1 GSIFGHTRQSA
12 IEQRRAQKD
21 AHAHGVEER
30 HYAET
35 RMPPPILVLSNV
47 SNRSHQLA
55 AVTTRHAFW
64 APGGPGGVKHQACR
78 GLADRGGTGERGRIA
93 QACEWRPLAFAVC
106 GNDHTSRVYLEPRSS
121 LGGRSARGA
130 VERHGCRFGVLEAIP
145 DLVYGRAP
153 AHRREDDAEQ
163 LACPVKGRHLVSI
176 PHHHHEMVA
185 LPQPGVVQAAGNRR
199 DVAIPIGIAH
209 PTFAFDERLLTRLA
223 HHRRGT
229 RAAEIHGHDLLPM
242 AIAASSTAA
251 TIGAYPVHRQ
261 M

>member
-1 GSIFGHTRQSA
+1 GFIFWGTRQSA

-35 RMPPPILVLSNV
+35 RISPPILVLSDV

-55 AVTTRHAFW
+55 AVTTRNAFW
-64 APGGPGGVKHQACR
+64 APGGSGGVKHQACR

-93 QACEWRPLAFAVC
+93 QSCEWRTLAFAVC
-106 GNDHTSRVYLEPRSS
+106 RNDHTSRVDLERRGS

-130 VERHGCRFGVLEAIP
+130 VERHGCRFGVLKAIP

-153 AHRREDDAEQ
+153 AHWREDDAEQ
-163 LACPVKGRHLVSI
+163 LACPVQRRHLVSI
-176 PHHHHEMVA
+176 PHHRHEMVA
-185 LPQPGVVQAAGNRR
+185 RPQPHILQAAGNGR
-199 DVAIPIGIAH
+199 DVTVPIGIAH
-209 PTFAFDERLLTRLA
+209 PTVVIDERLLMRLA
-223 HHRRGT
+223 HHRRGK
-229 RAAEIHGHDLLPM
+229 RAAEIHGHDPLPM
-242 AIAASSTAA
+242 AVAASSTAA
-251 TIGAYPVHRQ
+251 TIDAYPVHRQ